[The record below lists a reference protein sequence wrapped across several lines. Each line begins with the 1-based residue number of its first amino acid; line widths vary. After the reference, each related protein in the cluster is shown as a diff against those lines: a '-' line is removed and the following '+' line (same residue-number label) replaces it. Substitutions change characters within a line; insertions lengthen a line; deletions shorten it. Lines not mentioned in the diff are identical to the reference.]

1 MLTVAILASKFDW
14 EFLGWVNKDGTEA
27 KRPPRND
34 PRYLGAGGV
43 PPDLDMKVRV
53 KRLW

>member
-43 PPDLDMKVRV
+43 PLDLDMKVRV